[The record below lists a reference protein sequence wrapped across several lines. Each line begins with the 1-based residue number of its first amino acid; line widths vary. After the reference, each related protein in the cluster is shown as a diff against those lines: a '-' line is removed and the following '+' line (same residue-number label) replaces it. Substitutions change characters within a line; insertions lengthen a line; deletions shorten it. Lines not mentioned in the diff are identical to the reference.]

1 MIKKLTVC
9 LIAALLVG
17 LSAQAQEKNK
27 QGFTKEEFR
36 QKQEQYLTQKAEL
49 TKEEAGR
56 FFPIYF
62 ELQDRKKELSD
73 KAWAKA
79 RKNKDV
85 QMTEADYEEIIDG
98 LVKARMASDQLD
110 WDYLQKFKDI
120 LSAKKIYKLQRAEM
134 KFHRDLLKIMHQ
146 GDDNKDKKK

>member
-17 LSAQAQEKNK
+17 LSVQAQEKNK

-49 TKEEAGR
+49 TKEEAER
-56 FFPIYF
+56 FFPMYF

-85 QMTEADYEEIIDG
+85 QMTEADYEAIIDG

-110 WDYLQKFKDI
+110 WDYLQKFKEI

-134 KFHRDLLKIMHQ
+134 KFHRDLMKIMHQ
-146 GDDNKDKKK
+146 GEGNKDKKK